1 MPPRQIDREPAP
13 DFSRRIP
20 QLDGLRGVAIA
31 IVVIFHYVNA
41 AFAAGAPRFVAVLLR
56 PTSLGWSGV
65 DLFFILSGFLIGG
78 ILIDARE
85 SGNYFLVFYRR
96 RICRIFPLYFA
107 FLAVAFFAIHFKPS
121 PLHAV
126 YQPAIPWKA
135 CAIFCQNFW
144 VAIHNDMGAVMNPT
158 WSLAVEE
165 QFYLVIPAVIYFVRP
180 SRLIWILTA
189 GIVLAPLIRL
199 TIFLADPRLTM
210 AMYVL
215 APCRM
220 DSLLLGVATAYFLR
234 QPGAWEFLGAHL
246 RQLWIA
252 IELLTVVCALF
263 LVRAS
268 MFDPLTML
276 LGYDCVGFLSACIL
290 VASLFDRTLARVL
303 QARWLMGLGSIAYG
317 VYLIHLLVFGL
328 IFAALKNHPNSGAT
342 TAIIALVLT
351 IAIAKVS
358 WEWFEKPFV
367 RFGRRECFRPSASL
381 VGQSPDVAG
390 FAIRTQH

>member
-1 MPPRQIDREPAP
+1 MPPRQIDRATAP
-13 DFSRRIP
+13 DFSQRIP

-85 SGNYFLVFYRR
+85 SGNYFPVFYRR
-96 RICRIFPLYFA
+96 RLYRIFPLYFA
-107 FLAVAFFAIHFKPS
+107 FLAIAFFAIHFKPS

-144 VAIHNDMGAVMNPT
+144 MAIHNDMGAVMNPT

-199 TIFLADPRLTM
+199 TIFLVNPRLTM

-215 APCRM
+215 LPCRM

-234 QPGAWEFLGAHL
+234 QPGAREFVRAHL

-276 LGYDCVGFLSACIL
+276 LGYDCVGVLYACIL

-303 QARWLMGLGSIAYG
+303 QARWLMGLGGIAYG
-317 VYLIHLLVFGL
+317 VYLFHLLVFGL
-328 IFAALKNHPNSGAT
+328 IFAVLKDHPNSGAM
-342 TAIIALVLT
+342 TALLALVLT
-351 IAIAKVS
+351 IVIAKAS

-390 FAIRTQH
+390 FAISTQH

>member
-1 MPPRQIDREPAP
+1 MPPRQIDRETAP

-96 RICRIFPLYFA
+96 RLCRIFPLYFA
-107 FLAVAFFAIHFKPS
+107 FLAIAFFAIHFKPS
-121 PLHAV
+121 PLHVV
-126 YQPAIPWKA
+126 YQPAIPWKV

-144 VAIHNDMGAVMNPT
+144 MAIHNDMGAVMNPT

-199 TIFLADPRLTM
+199 TIFLANPRLTM

-215 APCRM
+215 LPCRM

-234 QPGAWEFLGAHL
+234 QPGAWEFVGAHL

-276 LGYDCVGFLSACIL
+276 LGYDCVGVLYACIL

-317 VYLIHLLVFGL
+317 VYLIHLLAFGL
-328 IFAALKNHPNSGAT
+328 IFAVLKDHPNSGAT

-351 IAIAKVS
+351 IVIAKVS

-367 RFGRRECFRPSASL
+367 RFGRRECFSPSTSL

-390 FAIRTQH
+390 FAIPTQH